1 MDGGAGKRC
10 VELAMSAVGSPER
23 ATVAPAHA
31 SSTDPCGVCGAAL
44 VGAYCHA
51 CGQPSPT
58 APRGLRDALTGQT
71 GKLLY
76 TLRRLLQPGALAQEI
91 DRGRDRLAVRP
102 LTLLLN
108 LIPLFFLF
116 GGGNAGFSAGSF
128 IAQDPTGRLSAT
140 VAQRAER
147 EGVVLPLFQ
156 ERVEQRFKAVY
167 SILVVVQALAYG
179 GMLGLLERRKG
190 KAWLVH
196 FATAIHY
203 VCFNFIVS
211 TLAFG
216 IPRLA
221 HTRLPDHPL
230 AAGLIML
237 LNASYMAA
245 SVRRV
250 YAETWPMAI
259 GKTVLMMAFGVAV
272 AIVLT
277 IGSLVVGIFTA

>member
-1 MDGGAGKRC
+1 
-10 VELAMSAVGSPER
+10 MSALGSP
-23 ATVAPAHA
+23 ANASLAPVDA
-31 SSTDPCGVCGAAL
+31 SSAGACAVCGAAL
-44 VGAYCHA
+44 VGPYCHG

-116 GGGNAGFSAGSF
+116 GGGNAGFSAGAF
-128 IAQDPTGRLSAT
+128 IAQDTTGQLSSAM
-140 VAQRAER
+140 AMRAER
-147 EGVVLPLFQ
+147 QGVVLPLFE

-167 SILVVVQALAYG
+167 SILVVVQALTYG
-179 GMLGLLERRKG
+179 ALLGMVERRKG

-203 VCFNFIVS
+203 MCFNFIVS

-216 IPRLA
+216 VPRLMHA
-221 HTRLPDHPL
+221 QLPDHPVV
-230 AAGLIML
+230 AAFIML

-250 YAETWPMAI
+250 YADAWPIVI
-259 GKTVLMMAFGVAV
+259 GKTVVVMALGFAV
-272 AIVLT
+272 AMILT
-277 IGSLVVGIFTA
+277 LASLAVGIFTA

>member
-1 MDGGAGKRC
+1 
-10 VELAMSAVGSPER
+10 MSAAMVETT
-23 ATVAPAHA
+23 ATH
-31 SSTDPCGVCGAAL
+31 PCAVCGASL
-44 VGAYCHA
+44 VGPYCHR

-116 GGGNAGFSAGSF
+116 GGGNAGFSVGSF
-128 IAQDPTGRLSAT
+128 IAQDPTGQLSAS
-140 VAQRAER
+140 VAMRAER
-147 EGVVLPLFQ
+147 KGVVLPLFR

-167 SILVVVQALAYG
+167 SILVVVQALTYG
-179 GMLGLLERRKG
+179 AILGLLERRRG

-203 VCFNFIVS
+203 MCFNFIVS
-211 TLAFG
+211 TLAFS
-216 IPRLA
+216 IPRLW
-221 HTRLPDHPL
+221 HTQLPDHPL
-230 AAGLIML
+230 VASLVML
-237 LNASYMAA
+237 VNASYMAA
-245 SVRRV
+245 SVHRV
-250 YAETWPMAI
+250 YGETWPIAI
-259 GKTVLMMAFGVAV
+259 GKTVVLMALGFAV
-272 AIVLT
+272 AMVLT
-277 IGSLVVGIFTA
+277 IGSIVVGIATA